1 MNRAHEILMKL
12 IEKNLNS
19 NLLKLENNSNNHFID
34 LEIVDKNFKNFDK
47 QINMLVN
54 NVKQNLKVNELN
66 FTQNLIKDA
75 QNSIN
80 NTVKKVSK
88 LTINKLNQNNNN
100 QIKKDNNNNN
110 NNNNTSKNNTIN
122 TSKQNSIQSTP
133 RKMIRSHTSYNV
145 NPSLNSSNLNNTTN
159 TSSIHKKNTLGSF
172 LKKPTRNNHPNF
184 NNTTFTQKFSKKKLL
199 LTTSTSSSSNNNNN
213 SNRSFTNKSK
223 NSANKIHQR
232 NFTQNKL
239 RLNNIMINETSKSG
253 RLSLNK
259 SLPNIHRDKSIDIEK
274 EICDMK
280 EQIRRAEKSI
290 NKTERLVEHK
300 KSYSFKDKGKFKK
313 QKSLNSSS
321 FNTINNNN
329 NNNNNN
335 TSLNHKNVNNKSNNN
350 KSFIIPQNFNLKK
363 YLKNKED
370 TLIIFNNIMKFLPFK
385 ENFFFS
391 QLSNTYFKDI
401 IIPFTE
407 EYVSNTE
414 PVLNKEIEYYTKTYP
429 KECSQFKKNFFSL
442 SRGSL
447 KAIVLLNDELYTK
460 IFYNNNLE
468 GRLLEIVIIYRIL
481 ACLLKKNEILKIK
494 SDKVFWG
501 KICDWLLEERNVK
514 LGEFLKNE
522 SKKFNF
528 NNDNIK
534 KLKKLTQNVKDKIS
548 PNYYSKVCGT
558 TGLVVFIVKD
568 ALEFCGV
575 IVNEKKTPVK
585 SLYNL
590 KKMEYLDLIHI
601 KNKILPKLK
610 GEYIE
615 DDNEKDDEE
624 NSSIMT
630 ESFVNNNNNNNNN
643 NENEAANNTL
653 KENNLI
659 NNNNNCEENNINL
672 KTIESN
678 NNDVDVM
685 INNEKNEINIINQNN
700 NNINSIINNNNKN
713 NENENI
719 NIIMK
724 IIIIMIMIIIIM
736 IMIIIILI
744 MTIIIMIMKII
755 IMMKLIIKFKALFI
769 IKKLNYFIYKI
780 KINLIIYYLF
790 Y

>member
-1 MNRAHEILMKL
+1 MNKAHEILEKL
-12 IEKNLNS
+12 FEKNLNA
-19 NLLKLENNSNNHFID
+19 NLLKLENNCNNHFID
-34 LEIVDKNFKNFDK
+34 LDIVDKNFKNFNK
-47 QINMLVN
+47 QIEMLLN
-54 NVKQNLKVNELN
+54 NVKENIKANELN

-88 LTINKLNQNNNN
+88 LSISKLNQNNN

-110 NNNNTSKNNTIN
+110 NNKNNNINNNNKNNNNNINNTSLNNTIN
-122 TSKQNSIQSTP
+122 TSKQSSIQSTP
-133 RKMIRSHTSYNV
+133 KKMIRSHTSYNV
-145 NPSLNSSNLNNTTN
+145 YNKQQSLN
-159 TSSIHKKNTLGSF
+159 SSIHKKNTLGNF
-172 LKKPTRNNHPNF
+172 LKKTTRNSKPNF
-184 NNTTFTQKFSKKKLL
+184 NNTTFNQKFSKKKLL
-199 LTTSTSSSSNNNNN
+199 LTTSTSSSSNNNN
-213 SNRSFTNKSK
+213 RSFTKPK
-223 NSANKIHQR
+223 NSTTKIHQR

-239 RLNNIMINETSKSG
+239 RLNSIVINDNSKSG

-259 SLPNIHRDKSIDIEK
+259 SLPNIHREKSIDIEK

-280 EQIRRAEKSI
+280 EQIRNAEKSI

-300 KSYSFKDKGKFKK
+300 KSYSFKDKGKYKK
-313 QKSLNSSS
+313 QKSVGSSN
-321 FNTINNNN
+321 FRTINNNSSFN
-329 NNNNNN
+329 
-335 TSLNHKNVNNKSNNN
+335 KNVVNKNNNN
-350 KSFIIPQNFNLKK
+350 KSVIIPPNFNLKK

-391 QLSNTYFKDI
+391 QLSNPYFKEI
-401 IIPFTE
+401 IIPFTQD
-407 EYVSNTE
+407 YISNNE
-414 PVLNKEIEYYTKTYP
+414 PIINKEIEFYTKTYP
-429 KECSQFKKNFFSL
+429 KECSQFKKNFFTL

-528 NNDNIK
+528 NNENIK
-534 KLKKLTQNVKDKIS
+534 KLRKLTQNVKDKIS

-575 IVNEKKTPVK
+575 IVNEKKTPIK

-590 KKMEYLDLIHI
+590 KKMEQLDLMHI

-610 GEYIE
+610 GEYVE
-615 DDNEKDDEE
+615 DDNDKDEE
-624 NSSIMT
+624 DNNSVMT
-630 ESFVNNNNNNNNN
+630 DSFMNNNNNLDPDNNNSL
-643 NENEAANNTL
+643 L
-653 KENNLI
+653 KENVSI
-659 NNNNNCEENNINL
+659 SNNNFHDDNNINL

-678 NNDVDVM
+678 NNETDAKIENHEINHIQKNNDVNSIIDNNNN
-685 INNEKNEINIINQNN
+685 NNENNNNNDNNNNNENNNDNN
-700 NNINSIINNNNKN
+700 NNINENNENNNENNENNNNKEN
-713 NENENI
+713 NNNG
-719 NIIMK
+719 N
-724 IIIIMIMIIIIM
+724 
-736 IMIIIILI
+736 
-744 MTIIIMIMKII
+744 
-755 IMMKLIIKFKALFI
+755 
-769 IKKLNYFIYKI
+769 
-780 KINLIIYYLF
+780 
-790 Y
+790 